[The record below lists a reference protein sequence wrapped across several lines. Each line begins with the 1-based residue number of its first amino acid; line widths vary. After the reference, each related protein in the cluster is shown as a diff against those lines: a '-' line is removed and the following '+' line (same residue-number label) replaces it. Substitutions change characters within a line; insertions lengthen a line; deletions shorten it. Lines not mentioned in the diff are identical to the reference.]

1 MSDRDSARTPEFALQ
16 DLSLDLGDLTVTSM
30 SDTVALPEGGASWG
44 TCSCQGS
51 SSCAHPQQNV
61 GELAG

>member
-1 MSDRDSARTPEFALQ
+1 MIRATSATRFEL
-16 DLSLDLGDLTVTSM
+16 DELDLDLGDLTVTSM

-51 SSCAHPQQNV
+51 SSCAQPDQTGV
-61 GELAG
+61 PVP